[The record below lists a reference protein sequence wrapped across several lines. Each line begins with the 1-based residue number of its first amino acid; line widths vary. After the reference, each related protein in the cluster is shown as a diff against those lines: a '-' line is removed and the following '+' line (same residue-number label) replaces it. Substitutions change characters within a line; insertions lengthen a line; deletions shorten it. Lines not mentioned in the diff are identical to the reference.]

1 MFYYEEDMVV
11 NLNHLSFSKKKNFL
25 LMGSAHNIKEIK
37 LKERQ
42 GADVIFLSSI
52 FKINKNYLG
61 INKFNLLSNLTSKQ
75 VIALGGISKKNLKKL
90 KLVNCFGFAGIS
102 FFQKKTAPKGRL

>member
-1 MFYYEEDMVV
+1 
-11 NLNHLSFSKKKNFL
+11 
-25 LMGSAHNIKEIK
+25 MGSAHNIKEIK

-75 VIALGGISKKNLKKL
+75 VIALGGISKNNLKKL
-90 KLVNCFGFAGIS
+90 DVKMKSTI
-102 FFQKKTAPKGRL
+102 FFFRLTF